1 MSCDKFK
8 DLLMGY
14 LDDEIS
20 EQERVELEKHLTE
33 CDECTKELAD
43 FKDLKSITDDITLY
57 QPEDEVFDQ
66 YWSSIYNRI
75 ERAAGWI
82 ILSVSG
88 MVLLFYAGYMMI
100 EEIIHDETLSWVFK
114 GALLA
119 FIAALSVLLVSVLRE
134 RLNTRKKDRYKDVRR

>member
-1 MSCDKFK
+1 MSSDKYK

-20 EQERVELEKHLTE
+20 DQERVELEKHLTE

-43 FKDLKSITDDITLY
+43 FENLKSITDDITLY
-57 QPEDEVFDQ
+57 KPEDEVFDE

-75 ERAAGWI
+75 ERSAGWI
-82 ILSVSG
+82 VLSVSG
-88 MVLLFYAGYMMI
+88 MLLLFYIGFKMI
-100 EEIIHDETLSWVFK
+100 DEIIADPNLSWVFK

>member
-14 LDDEIS
+14 VDDEIS
-20 EQERVELEKHLTE
+20 DEERVELEKHLSGCGDCTE
-33 CDECTKELAD
+33 ELTD
-43 FKDLKSITDDITLY
+43 FKDLKSITDDIALY
-57 QPEDEVFDQ
+57 QPEDEVFEK

-75 ERAAGWI
+75 ERTAGWVV
-82 ILSVSG
+82 LSVSG
-88 MVLLFYAGYMMI
+88 VVVLFYVGYMVI
-100 EEIIHDETLSWVFK
+100 EDIIKDPTMSRVFK

>member
-1 MSCDKFK
+1 MSSDKYK

-20 EQERVELEKHLTE
+20 DQERVELEKHLTE

-43 FKDLKSITDDITLY
+43 FENLKSITDDITLY
-57 QPEDEVFDQ
+57 KPEDEVFDE

-75 ERAAGWI
+75 ERSAGWI
-82 ILSVSG
+82 VLSVSG
-88 MVLLFYAGYMMI
+88 MLLLFYIGFKMI
-100 EEIIHDETLSWVFK
+100 EELIADPSLHWIFK

>member
-1 MSCDKFK
+1 MSNDKYK

-33 CDECTKELAD
+33 CEDCTKELAD

-57 QPEDEVFDQ
+57 QPEDEVFDE

-75 ERAAGWI
+75 ERNAGWI

-88 MVLLFYAGYMMI
+88 MVLLFYAGFKMV
-100 EEIIHDETLSWVFK
+100 EEIIRDETLFWVFK
-114 GALLA
+114 AALLA
-119 FIAALSVLLVSVLRE
+119 FIAALSVLAVSILRE

>member
-1 MSCDKFK
+1 MSNDKYK

-33 CDECTKELAD
+33 CEDCKKELAD

-57 QPEDEVFDQ
+57 QPEDEVFDE

-75 ERAAGWI
+75 ERNTGWI

-88 MVLLFYAGYMMI
+88 MVLLSYAGFKMI
-100 EEIIHDETLSWVFK
+100 EEIIRDETLFWVFK
-114 GALLA
+114 AALLA
-119 FIAALSVLLVSVLRE
+119 FIAALSVLTVSILRE

>member
-1 MSCDKFK
+1 MSNDKYK

-20 EQERVELEKHLTE
+20 EQERVELEKHLAVCE
-33 CDECTKELAD
+33 DCQKELAD

-66 YWSSIYNRI
+66 YWSNIYNRI
-75 ERAAGWI
+75 ERTAGWI

-88 MVLLFYAGYMMI
+88 MVLLFWAGYKMI
-100 EEIIHDETLSWVFK
+100 EEVIKDETVGCIFK
-114 GALLA
+114 IALIG

>member
-1 MSCDKFK
+1 MSSDKYK

-20 EQERVELEKHLTE
+20 DQERVELEKHLTE

-43 FKDLKSITDDITLY
+43 FENLKSITDDITLY
-57 QPEDEVFDQ
+57 KPEDEVFDE

-75 ERAAGWI
+75 ERSAGWI
-82 ILSVSG
+82 VLSVSG
-88 MVLLFYAGYMMI
+88 MLLLFYIGYMVI
-100 EEIIHDETLSWVFK
+100 EDIIADPNLSCVFK

>member
-1 MSCDKFK
+1 MSCDKYK

-20 EQERVELEKHLTE
+20 DQERVELEKHLTG

-43 FKDLKSITDDITLY
+43 FRDLKSITDDITLY

-88 MVLLFYAGYMMI
+88 MVLLFYTGYMMI

-134 RLNTRKKDRYKDVRR
+134 RLNNRKKDRYKDVRR